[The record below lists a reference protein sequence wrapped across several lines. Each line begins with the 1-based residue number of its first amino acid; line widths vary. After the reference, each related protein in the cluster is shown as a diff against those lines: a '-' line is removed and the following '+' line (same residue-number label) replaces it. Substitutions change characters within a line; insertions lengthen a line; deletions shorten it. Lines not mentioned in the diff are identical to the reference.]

1 MIRVIGLFLDSSPGT
16 SQGNERRVEQEKVEQ
31 VPRTDDA
38 LSPPS
43 QRAVLL
49 RRIAGPLL
57 SVGML
62 VLALWALH
70 LLARHVTYHEIRE
83 YVASVSRERLLL
95 AIVLTTLG
103 FGVMSLYD
111 RFGLQAI
118 GRKLPW
124 RRVTLISFISYA
136 FSNAVGMSFLVSG
149 SIRYRFYLQNGLSTA
164 EIAKLVL
171 YCTLSFWLGL
181 LALTGVTLLIVPLPS
196 GLPLSDWRFTVA
208 VALTAIPL
216 AWVLGGFIR
225 KPLKLW
231 RWRVLLPRPASA
243 LRQVLVGALDWWLAA
258 AVMYVLMPDS
268 LHAGFGHFLA
278 IFVIAQIVGLVSHVP
293 GGLGV
298 FETVMLAGFH
308 ATTDKHLAAPIL
320 GALAMF
326 RIVYYLMPLCA
337 ATMLVL
343 QREARG
349 LRRQSLW
356 SPWFNGLLPSFFAG
370 LTLVSGAVLLFSGA
384 TRALPER
391 MAILRDVLPLS
402 VLEVSHL
409 LASVIG
415 MLLLILARGL
425 QRRLDAAYWLT
436 LVLLVA
442 GAVLSLLKGI
452 DYEEASLLALLALAL
467 APAHRLFY
475 RRASLFS
482 TSFSVGWIVAIVAV
496 FGCATWL
503 VMFSYKHV
511 EYSSSL
517 WWEFSFHQGGAPR
530 ALRALVA
537 AAAAGLLFALAAL
550 IKPQRLRRVPPSE
563 AELQRALPLIR
574 GFHSAQAH
582 LALMGDK
589 HLLFDEQGKAFLMYD
604 TEGRSWVTMGDPV
617 GTDEDARRE
626 LVWSF
631 MEQCGRAGGWP
642 VFYQVCPEDLDM
654 YLEVGMNLLKI
665 GEEARVRLEVFN
677 LDGKTKKTLR
687 GTINKL
693 GRDGLR
699 LEIVPADAVAPL
711 LPQLKEISDAWLA
724 DKHAREKRFSLG
736 AFDPRYLVRTPMA
749 LVWQGERIVAFANLF
764 LTETKEEASLDLMR
778 FAPEG
783 PSGLMDFLFVEL
795 MQWAKQQGYRW
806 FNLGMAPL
814 AGLTSRR
821 QAPLWNRFG
830 ALVFGRGERFYNFR
844 GLQRYKDK
852 FDPEWEPRYM
862 AVPGGIALPMILAN
876 VASLISGGL
885 TGVVRR

>member
-1 MIRVIGLFLDSSPGT
+1 MSTVGTRVAVL
-16 SQGNERRVEQEKVEQ
+16 RRV
-31 VPRTDDA
+31 
-38 LSPPS
+38 
-43 QRAVLL
+43 
-49 RRIAGPLL
+49 AGPLL
-57 SVGML
+57 SMGML
-62 VLALWALH
+62 VLAMWGLRQF
-70 LLARHVTYHEIRE
+70 ARHVTYQEIRE
-83 YVASVSRERLLL
+83 YVASVSRLRLLL

-111 RFGLQAI
+111 RFGLESI
-118 GRKLPW
+118 HKSLPW

-149 SIRYRFYLQNGLSTA
+149 SIRYRFYVQNGLSTG
-164 EIAKLVL
+164 EIARLVL

-181 LALTGVTLLIVPLPS
+181 LALTGVTLLAVPLPA
-196 GLPLSDWRFTVA
+196 GLPLSDWRIPLALVLAA
-208 VALTAIPL
+208 VPL
-216 AWVLGGFIR
+216 AWVLGGFVR
-225 KPLKLW
+225 KPLQLW
-231 RWRVLLPRPASA
+231 RWRVLLPRPLPA

-268 LHAGFGHFLA
+268 LHATFGHFLA
-278 IFVIAQIVGLVSHVP
+278 IFVIAQIVGLISHVP

-308 ATTDKHLAAPIL
+308 ATDDKHLAAPIL

-326 RIVYYLMPLCA
+326 RVVYYLMPLCA

-349 LRRQSLW
+349 LRQQSLW
-356 SPWFNGLLPSFFAG
+356 SPWFTGLLPSFFAG

-391 MAILRDVLPLS
+391 MEILRDVLPLS
-402 VLEVSHL
+402 VLEVSHFM
-409 LASVIG
+409 ASVIG
-415 MLLLILARGL
+415 MMLLILARGL
-425 QRRLDAAYWLT
+425 QRRLDVAYWAT
-436 LVLLVA
+436 LVLLVV
-442 GAVLSLLKGI
+442 GAVFSLLKGI
-452 DYEEASLLALLALAL
+452 DYEEATLLALLAMAL

-475 RRASLFS
+475 RRASLFGGR
-482 TSFSVGWIVAIVAV
+482 FSWGWIVAILAV
-496 FGCATWL
+496 FGCAAWL

-511 EYSSSL
+511 EYSNSL
-517 WWEFSFHQGGAPR
+517 WWEFSFHQGASR
-530 ALRALVA
+530 ALRALVG
-537 AAAAGLLFALAAL
+537 AAAAGLLFALASL
-550 IKPQRLRRVPPSE
+550 IKPQRLRRAPPSE
-563 AELQRALPLIR
+563 AELERALPLIR
-574 GFHSAQAH
+574 NFHSAQAH

-589 HLLFDEQGKAFLMYD
+589 HLLFDADGKAFLMYD

-617 GTDEDARRE
+617 GEDEDARRE

-631 MEQCGRAGGWP
+631 MEQCERAGGWP
-642 VFYQVCPEDLDM
+642 VFYQVCPADLDM

-665 GEEARVRLEVFN
+665 GEEARVRLEDFN
-677 LDGKTKKTLR
+677 LDGKSKKTLR
-687 GTINKL
+687 GTVNKL
-693 GRDGLR
+693 SRDGLR

-711 LPQLKEISDAWLA
+711 LPRLKQISDAWLG
-724 DKHAREKRFSLG
+724 DKNAREKRFSLG
-736 AFDPRYLVRTPMA
+736 SFDPRYLVRTPMA
-749 LVWQGERIVAFANLF
+749 LIWQGEQLLAFANLF
-764 LTETKEEASLDLMR
+764 LTETREEASLDLMR

-783 PSGLMDFLFVEL
+783 PSGIMDFLFIEL
-795 MQWAKQQGYRW
+795 MQWARQHGYRW

-830 ALVFGRGERFYNFR
+830 ALVFGRGERFYNFQ

-862 AVPGGIALPMILAN
+862 AVPGGIALPVILTN
-876 VASLISGGL
+876 VASLISGGI